1 MGIIGSSIVWLCL
14 DDFFTCGSAFPSKL
28 WLSAYNLNITVLKRS
43 CSTSPSTP
51 TKSNYPSHPL
61 RHRTGFQVEYCISL
75 KWTSTVHS
83 KFWTNVHKKSSS
95 QLQGKLNPW
104 RPACRRPEWAFCYRM
119 LLVLLSKVR
128 HPIIIYSSSVISKRS
143 TGVAR
148 LSPDLEWEELFL
160 WRLLVW

>member
-14 DDFFTCGSAFPSKL
+14 DDFFICGSAFLSKL

-104 RPACRRPEWAFCYRM
+104 RPTCRPEWAFCYRM

-143 TGVAR
+143 SGVGR